1 MNTESHFKK
10 TVRSSNIGSSEY
22 RLYDS
27 IKHVGLLEPL
37 VFAKNSDTQEIEL
50 FGGGHTRVKLLNAIQ
65 QERKLN
71 RLKPVPFQIVV
82 RDCLVTSREIGL
94 SHLIQNYVLRHRKFI
109 DKALHLHDCIET
121 KEKEIKRKM
130 SQREIVR
137 WLRESGFPISQ
148 SLVNDMQFTANRL
161 YPLLPQALNNG
172 MGRRHIVSVRK
183 LYRSMR
189 EIWKTFGENLNDC
202 REAFEDTCEECDDE
216 IFDMDLFCEVMAREI
231 CLWCDLNSQH
241 VRAMLQVDQKER
253 TRLMEAFANADRK
266 GMPLSSSLP
275 KTSQQTVSNTE
286 LGVPTSNCVPVAY
299 DLPPAVINRRKRYAR
314 RVALDL
320 AQSAGLLNCVSGS
333 VFNAIGYETLN
344 PSRAIHPAKTA
355 IWQFLYYCHHAVQS
369 NNRNSQRM
377 SGGWRSFS
385 RKDFSNV
392 CSLVEVTRT
401 LCEVRRQR
409 KSAVHL
415 QKAA

>member
-1 MNTESHFKK
+1 MNTESNSKK
-10 TVRSSNIGSSEY
+10 TVRSSNIGNSEY

-37 VFAKNSDTQEIEL
+37 VFAKNSDTNKTEL
-50 FGGGHTRVKLLNAIQ
+50 FGGGHTRVKLLKEIQ
-65 QERKLN
+65 QARKLN
-71 RLKPVPFQIVV
+71 GQELVPFQIVV

-94 SHLIQNYVLRHRKFI
+94 SRLIQNHVRRRRKFI

-121 KEKEIKRKM
+121 HEQELKRKM

-148 SLVNDMQFTANRL
+148 SLVNDMQFTADRL

-172 MGRRHIVSVRK
+172 MGRRHIVKIRK

-189 EIWKTFGENLNDC
+189 EIWRIFGENLNDC

-216 IFDMDLFCEVMAREI
+216 TFDLDLFCEVLAREI

-253 TRLMEAFANADRK
+253 SRLMEAFAKADRK
-266 GMPLSSSLP
+266 GMPLSRSQP
-275 KTSQQTVSNTE
+275 KTSQQTVSNSE
-286 LGVPTSNCVPVAY
+286 VGVPNKKCVPIAY

-314 RVALDL
+314 HLALDL
-320 AQSAGLLNCVSGS
+320 AQSAGLLDCVSGS
-333 VFNAIGYETLN
+333 VINAIGYETMN

-355 IWQFLYYCHHAVQS
+355 IWQFLRYCHHAVQT
-369 NNRNSQRM
+369 NHRNSQRM
-377 SGGWRSFS
+377 SEEWRSFS
-385 RKDFSNV
+385 RQEFSNV

-401 LCEVRRQR
+401 LCEVRRPR
-409 KSAVHL
+409 KTPAHL